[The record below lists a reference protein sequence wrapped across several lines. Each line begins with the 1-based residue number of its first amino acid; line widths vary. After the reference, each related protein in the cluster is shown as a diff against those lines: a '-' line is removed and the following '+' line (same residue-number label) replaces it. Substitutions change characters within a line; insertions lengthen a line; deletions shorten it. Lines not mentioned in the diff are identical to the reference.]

1 MESSG
6 QTDCLLADSLSTST
20 TADRKAN
27 IMSLNWEAT
36 NIPDYE
42 ELKTDAEWEKT
53 NTLIWV
59 TLVLQ
64 YGWELTDKNLD
75 MAWERLYAFQKV
87 TNREYLTYADLKRRV
102 GLSTNS
108 GTMTDAQWK
117 KHLMTI
123 IAREAKSAQA

>member
-1 MESSG
+1 
-6 QTDCLLADSLSTST
+6 
-20 TADRKAN
+20 
-27 IMSLNWEAT
+27 MSLNWEAT